1 MAEILGLRAER
12 AQLLGFKTAADSA
25 LEFSMAKTPATVRK
39 LLMEV
44 WAPARVRAGEE
55 RDQLQEAARAEGGNF
70 KLAAWDWRYYAEKV
84 RKARFD
90 VDDGEIKPY
99 LQLDNVIAAAF
110 DVAGKLFGIDH
121 QGAQGPARLSPG
133 RARLRGDAAGQATSG
148 CSSATT
154 SPDPPSTRAPGCR
167 AGASRRSSPA
177 RFAPS
182 SSTS

>member
-1 MAEILGLRAER
+1 
-12 AQLLGFKTAADSA
+12 
-25 LEFSMAKTPATVRK
+25 MAKTPATVRK

-84 RKARFD
+84 RKARYD

-110 DVAGKLFGIDH
+110 DTAGSCSGSSFKERKDLPVYHPDVRVFEVMT
-121 QGAQGPARLSPG
+121 
-133 RARLRGDAAGQATSG
+133 AGQAH
-148 CSSATT
+148 
-154 SPDPPSTRAPGCR
+154 RAVPRRLFRPALEALGR
-167 AGASRRSSPA
+167 LDVRLPQAGEARRA